1 MHRPHEQI
9 EQDINIDD
17 CLNQQ
22 PHTCF
27 HYTIDI
33 PIVTSLS
40 SKLTITHTFN
50 INPNS
55 RPHHTPC
62 DQEAALQ
69 TLSRV
74 LSYAAAWRVLTENHR
89 NAPNVGP
96 PQRGWQRAKPKNP
109 SLHVFTPPK
118 IHTEPD
124 NDGLEDVFPFPRV
137 YSQVQNVNL
146 PGCIFLED

>member
-1 MHRPHEQI
+1 M
-9 EQDINIDD
+9 
-17 CLNQQ
+17 L
-22 PHTCF
+22 
-27 HYTIDI
+27 Y
-33 PIVTSLS
+33 
-40 SKLTITHTFN
+40 N

-55 RPHHTPC
+55 RPHHTPV
-62 DQEAALQ
+62 DLRSGSSFADSFQ
-69 TLSRV
+69 
-74 LSYAAAWRVLTENHR
+74 
-89 NAPNVGP
+89 GP
-96 PQRGWQRAKPKNP
+96 FVRRGLARFNGKPPKRPKRGGWQRGWQRPKPKNP